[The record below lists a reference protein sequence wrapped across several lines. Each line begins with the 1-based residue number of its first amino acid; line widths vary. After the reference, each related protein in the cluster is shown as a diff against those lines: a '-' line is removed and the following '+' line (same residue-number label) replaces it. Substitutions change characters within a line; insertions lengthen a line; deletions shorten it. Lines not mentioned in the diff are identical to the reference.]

1 MAQVKKTE
9 VRDAILA
16 AAFDLFAEKDYA
28 RTTIAE
34 IARRA
39 GLSQSNIYVYF
50 GSKLEILWAVM
61 SPWMFR
67 QFELLELEL
76 ARIDDPRARIERL
89 LTALWRDIPAAD
101 NCLAVNL
108 IQGLAMT
115 RPGDN
120 YSRDLLRYLETRLTK
135 ILRDCLP
142 SERWNLLEGDDALSH
157 LIFMAFDGFVLG
169 AQVKGPSER
178 LPQIVRLWSAILMD
192 GTMQPAEAADALPG

>member
-142 SERWNLLEGDDALSH
+142 PERWNLLEGDDALSH

-178 LPQIVRLWSAILMD
+178 LPQIVRLWSAVLMD
-192 GTMQPAEAADALPG
+192 GAMQPAEAAGALPG

>member
-16 AAFDLFAEKDYA
+16 AAFELFAEKDYA

-76 ARIDDPRARIERL
+76 SRIDEPRARLERL
-89 LTALWRDIPAAD
+89 LTALWRDIPTAD
-101 NCLAVNL
+101 NGLAVNL
-108 IQGLAMT
+108 IQGLAMS

-120 YSRDLLRYLETRLTK
+120 YSRDLLRYLETRLTR

-142 SERWNLLEGDDALSH
+142 PERWNLLEGDDALSH

-169 AQVKGPSER
+169 AQLKGPSER
-178 LPQIVRLWSAILMD
+178 LPQIVRLWSAMLME
-192 GTMQPAEAADALPG
+192 GGLHPAEAAAAPLG